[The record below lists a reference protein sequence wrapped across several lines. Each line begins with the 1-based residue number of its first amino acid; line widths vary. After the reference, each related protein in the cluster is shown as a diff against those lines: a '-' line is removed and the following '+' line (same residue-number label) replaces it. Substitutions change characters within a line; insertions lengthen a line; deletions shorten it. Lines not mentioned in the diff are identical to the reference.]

1 MRELSLVPQAL
12 ELAKQPEPVAA
23 TSYDIQCQEVQWDI
37 AYCDHSVGSEFPPL

>member
-23 TSYDIQCQEVQWDI
+23 TSYDI
-37 AYCDHSVGSEFPPL
+37 